1 MQTGPLPR
9 SSDAARPRKDTL
21 PPTDL
26 RSTPEPVQ
34 TIEPEPHW
42 EIVIDS
48 ATD

>member
-1 MQTGPLPR
+1 M
-9 SSDAARPRKDTL
+9 

-26 RSTPEPVQ
+26 RSTPEPAKPV
-34 TIEPEPHW
+34 EPEPHW